1 MASPAPPISD
11 HRTPPPLPALADE
24 ILEEIFVRLP
34 TLDALAGASTACPSF
49 HRITTD
55 RSFLRRFR
63 ALHPSPVLGFVTDGF
78 HAAEAPHPSTP
89 VARALALAADFSYSF
104 VPAGRW
110 LTPWHPRDVRQ
121 GRVLLECS
129 PEGAGQIHQDY
140 YDAIGFP
147 GKSRSCG
154 IGALA
159 LVPRFGHSSA
169 IRGEE
174 WRMVMLVNW

>member
-154 IGALA
+154 L
-159 LVPRFGHSSA
+159 
-169 IRGEE
+169 
-174 WRMVMLVNW
+174 